1 MLLLGLGRLEW
12 FTRVVWCTIYATL
25 FLLRSYF
32 GTIYWYL
39 HGQGSDSG
47 HAVIYTGRY
56 LLWWLMSTVS
66 TYLTYC
72 LFYILLISWQYGD
85 CQQTYP

>member
-39 HGQGSDSG
+39 HGTGTIYATLFLLRYYFGTIYWYLHGQGSDSG

-56 LLWWLMSTVS
+56 LLW
-66 TYLTYC
+66 
-72 LFYILLISWQYGD
+72 
-85 CQQTYP
+85 